1 MQLVLRPNLPNPET
15 LNLET
20 PQDLA
25 PSEAAALHQALTA
38 MGDWFYDGKLLKQLE
53 EASSS
58 SSSSS
63 RGASK

>member
-1 MQLVLRPNLPNPET
+1 
-15 LNLET
+15 
-20 PQDLA
+20 
-25 PSEAAALHQALTA
+25 